1 MTQFI
6 LVFLALF
13 AFLAPSASLA
23 EGRTGLAVE
32 VVARGLTAPLYVTAP
47 PNDARLFVVEQT
59 GQVLII
65 EDGRVRERPFLNLS
79 ARLRFG
85 GERGLLS
92 LAFHPDYA
100 RNGYFFINYSEQMTG
115 ATRVERYRVSEDA
128 NRADPASARLILRVE
143 QPYSNHNGGHILF
156 GPDNM
161 LYIAMGDGGSGGD
174 PKGNGQNRATLLGAL
189 LRIDVDRGD
198 PYAIPPDN
206 PFIEDA
212 EARPEIWAWGLR
224 NPWRIA
230 FDTGGGT
237 EGGLLYVADVGQDE
251 REEVTIVPAS
261 TGGLNHG
268 WNLMEGNHCFLGRDC
283 DSAGLV
289 APSYEYDH
297 DEGCSITGGLVYR
310 GAIIPAL
317 TGHYLFSDYCA
328 GFLRSLSSAS
338 GGVVVDHQWDIGE
351 IGRVTSFGQDA
362 AGELYITN
370 SGGEI
375 LKLVPGP

>member
-1 MTQFI
+1 M
-6 LVFLALF
+6 
-13 AFLAPSASLA
+13 
-23 EGRTGLAVE
+23 
-32 VVARGLTAPLYVTAP
+32 
-47 PNDARLFVVEQT
+47 
-59 GQVLII
+59 
-65 EDGRVRERPFLNLS
+65 
-79 ARLRFG
+79 
-85 GERGLLS
+85 
-92 LAFHPDYA
+92 
-100 RNGYFFINYSEQMTG
+100 
-115 ATRVERYRVSEDA
+115 
-128 NRADPASARLILRVE
+128 
-143 QPYSNHNGGHILF
+143 
-156 GPDNM
+156 
-161 LYIAMGDGGSGGD
+161 
-174 PKGNGQNRATLLGAL
+174 
-189 LRIDVDRGD
+189 
-198 PYAIPPDN
+198 
-206 PFIEDA
+206 
-212 EARPEIWAWGLR
+212 
-224 NPWRIA
+224 
-230 FDTGGGT
+230 
-237 EGGLLYVADVGQDE
+237 
-251 REEVTIVPAS
+251 TIVPAS

-338 GGVVVDHQWDIGE
+338 GGVVVDHQWDVGE

>member
-6 LVFLALF
+6 LVFFALF
-13 AFLAPSASLA
+13 AFLAPGASLA

-206 PFIEDA
+206 PFIEDT
-212 EARPEIWAWGLR
+212 EARPEIWTWGLR

-310 GAIIPAL
+310 GAIIPTL

-338 GGVVVDHQWDIGE
+338 GGVVVDHQWDVGE